1 MSNQLAWVRWWA
13 RPWETPACDWEVLRP
28 YIASTDLC
36 RSRHERVSTALAIT
50 PCLPPSPS
58 PALLHLVQASPPQRD
73 RMLTLI
79 GSVCQPVRDHLLEE
93 DEYLWCQ
100 RLAKALPADS
110 RVLNTDDPLQ
120 YLRAWVEPAV
130 WQRLRLG
137 FANKRVVDLER
148 YSNLPDRHGRLDT
161 LWRAVIWRAT
171 AITNDHAWP

>member
-1 MSNQLAWVRWWA
+1 M
-13 RPWETPACDWEVLRP
+13 
-28 YIASTDLC
+28 
-36 RSRHERVSTALAIT
+36 STALAIT

-137 FANKRVVDLER
+137 FANQRVVDLER
-148 YSNLPDRHGRLDT
+148 YSN
-161 LWRAVIWRAT
+161 
-171 AITNDHAWP
+171 